1 MLKLSERLLNVLDDF
16 EKEVRSNEEIL
27 KVRLEL
33 FQLFEKKVT
42 QLLKRDDI
50 TNDEKIK
57 TLKKIKLKSNNDNF
71 NYQLCKIID
80 AL

>member
-1 MLKLSERLLNVLDDF
+1 MLKLSEKLLNVLDDF
-16 EKEVRSNEEIL
+16 EKEIRSNEEIL

-57 TLKKIKLKSNNDNF
+57 TLKNYFNINDNTR
-71 NYQLCKIID
+71 
-80 AL
+80 

>member
-42 QLLKRDDI
+42 QLLKKDDI

-57 TLKKIKLKSNNDNF
+57 TLKNYFNINDNTR
-71 NYQLCKIID
+71 
-80 AL
+80 

>member
-16 EKEVRSNEEIL
+16 EKEIRSNEEIL

-50 TNDEKIK
+50 TNNEKIK
-57 TLKKIKLKSNNDNF
+57 TLKNYFNINDNTR
-71 NYQLCKIID
+71 
-80 AL
+80 

>member
-16 EKEVRSNEEIL
+16 EKEIRSNEEIL

-57 TLKKIKLKSNNDNF
+57 TLKNYFNINDTTR
-71 NYQLCKIID
+71 
-80 AL
+80 

>member
-16 EKEVRSNEEIL
+16 EKEIRSNEEIL

-42 QLLKRDDI
+42 QLLKRDDT

-57 TLKKIKLKSNNDNF
+57 TLKNYFNINDNTR
-71 NYQLCKIID
+71 
-80 AL
+80 

>member
-57 TLKKIKLKSNNDNF
+57 TLKNYFNINDN
-71 NYQLCKIID
+71 
-80 AL
+80 AR

>member
-33 FQLFEKKVT
+33 FQLFEKKVI

-57 TLKKIKLKSNNDNF
+57 TLKNYFNINDNTR
-71 NYQLCKIID
+71 
-80 AL
+80 

>member
-1 MLKLSERLLNVLDDF
+1 MTKLSERLLNVSDDL

-33 FQLFEKKVT
+33 FQRFEKKVT

-57 TLKKIKLKSNNDNF
+57 TLKNYFNINDNTR
-71 NYQLCKIID
+71 
-80 AL
+80 

>member
-27 KVRLEL
+27 KIRLKL

-57 TLKKIKLKSNNDNF
+57 TLKNYFNINDNTR
-71 NYQLCKIID
+71 
-80 AL
+80 

>member
-1 MLKLSERLLNVLDDF
+1 MPKLSERLLNVLDDF
-16 EKEVRSNEEIL
+16 EKEIRSNEEIF

-42 QLLKRDDI
+42 HLLKRDDI

-57 TLKKIKLKSNNDNF
+57 TLKNYFNINDNTR
-71 NYQLCKIID
+71 
-80 AL
+80 

>member
-16 EKEVRSNEEIL
+16 EKEIRSNEEIL

-42 QLLKRDDI
+42 QLLKRDNI

-57 TLKKIKLKSNNDNF
+57 TLKNYFNINDNTR
-71 NYQLCKIID
+71 
-80 AL
+80 

>member
-1 MLKLSERLLNVLDDF
+1 MSKLSERLLNVLDDF
-16 EKEVRSNEEIL
+16 EKEIRSNEEIL

-33 FQLFEKKVT
+33 YQLFEKKVT

-57 TLKKIKLKSNNDNF
+57 TLKNYFNINDNTR
-71 NYQLCKIID
+71 
-80 AL
+80 

>member
-1 MLKLSERLLNVLDDF
+1 MTKLSERLLNVLDDF
-16 EKEVRSNEEIL
+16 EKEVRSNEEML

-57 TLKKIKLKSNNDNF
+57 TLKNYFNINDNTR
-71 NYQLCKIID
+71 
-80 AL
+80 

>member
-1 MLKLSERLLNVLDDF
+1 MTKLSERLLNVLDDF
-16 EKEVRSNEEIL
+16 EKEIRSNEEIL

-57 TLKKIKLKSNNDNF
+57 TLKNYFNINDNTR
-71 NYQLCKIID
+71 
-80 AL
+80 

>member
-1 MLKLSERLLNVLDDF
+1 MPKLSERLLNVLDDF
-16 EKEVRSNEEIL
+16 EKEVRSNEEML

-57 TLKKIKLKSNNDNF
+57 TLKNYFNINDNTR
-71 NYQLCKIID
+71 
-80 AL
+80 

>member
-1 MLKLSERLLNVLDDF
+1 MSKLSERLLNVLDDF
-16 EKEVRSNEEIL
+16 EKEVRSNEEML

-57 TLKKIKLKSNNDNF
+57 TLKNYFNINDNTR
-71 NYQLCKIID
+71 
-80 AL
+80 

>member
-1 MLKLSERLLNVLDDF
+1 MTKLSERLLNVLDDF
-16 EKEVRSNEEIL
+16 EKEVCSNEEIL

-57 TLKKIKLKSNNDNF
+57 TLKNYFNINDNTR
-71 NYQLCKIID
+71 
-80 AL
+80 

>member
-1 MLKLSERLLNVLDDF
+1 MLKLSERLLNILDDF
-16 EKEVRSNEEIL
+16 EKDIRSNEEIL

-57 TLKKIKLKSNNDNF
+57 TLKNYFNINDNTR
-71 NYQLCKIID
+71 
-80 AL
+80 

>member
-16 EKEVRSNEEIL
+16 EKEIRSNEEIL

-42 QLLKRDDI
+42 QLLKRDDL

-57 TLKKIKLKSNNDNF
+57 TLKNYFNINDNTR
-71 NYQLCKIID
+71 
-80 AL
+80 

>member
-1 MLKLSERLLNVLDDF
+1 MLKLSEKLLNVLDDF

-33 FQLFEKKVT
+33 FQLFEKKVA

-57 TLKKIKLKSNNDNF
+57 TLKNYFNINDNTR
-71 NYQLCKIID
+71 
-80 AL
+80 

>member
-1 MLKLSERLLNVLDDF
+1 MAKLSERLLNVLDDF
-16 EKEVRSNEEIL
+16 EKEIRSNEEIL

-57 TLKKIKLKSNNDNF
+57 TLKNYFNINDNTR
-71 NYQLCKIID
+71 
-80 AL
+80 

>member
-50 TNDEKIK
+50 NNDEKIK
-57 TLKKIKLKSNNDNF
+57 TLKNYFNINDNTR
-71 NYQLCKIID
+71 
-80 AL
+80 

>member
-16 EKEVRSNEEIL
+16 EKEIRSNEEIF

-57 TLKKIKLKSNNDNF
+57 TLKNYFNINDNTR
-71 NYQLCKIID
+71 
-80 AL
+80 

>member
-16 EKEVRSNEEIL
+16 EKEIRSNEEIL

-42 QLLKRDDI
+42 QLLKRDGI

-57 TLKKIKLKSNNDNF
+57 TLKNYFNINDNTR
-71 NYQLCKIID
+71 
-80 AL
+80 

>member
-16 EKEVRSNEEIL
+16 EKEIRSNEEIL

-57 TLKKIKLKSNNDNF
+57 TLKNYFNINDNTR
-71 NYQLCKIID
+71 
-80 AL
+80 

>member
-57 TLKKIKLKSNNDNF
+57 TLKNYFNINDNTR
-71 NYQLCKIID
+71 
-80 AL
+80 

>member
-16 EKEVRSNEEIL
+16 EKEVRSNEEML

-57 TLKKIKLKSNNDNF
+57 TLKNYFNINDNSNLQNF
-71 NYQLCKIID
+71 K
-80 AL
+80 

>member
-16 EKEVRSNEEIL
+16 EKEVRSNEEML

-57 TLKKIKLKSNNDNF
+57 TLKNYFNINDNTR
-71 NYQLCKIID
+71 
-80 AL
+80 

>member
-16 EKEVRSNEEIL
+16 EKEVCSNEEML

-57 TLKKIKLKSNNDNF
+57 TLKNYFNINDNTR
-71 NYQLCKIID
+71 
-80 AL
+80 

>member
-1 MLKLSERLLNVLDDF
+1 MPKLSERLLNVLDDF
-16 EKEVRSNEEIL
+16 EKEIRSNEEIL

-57 TLKKIKLKSNNDNF
+57 TLKNYFNINDNTR
-71 NYQLCKIID
+71 LGTTRSIK
-80 AL
+80 

>member
-1 MLKLSERLLNVLDDF
+1 MTKLSERLLNVLDDF

-57 TLKKIKLKSNNDNF
+57 TLKNYFNINDNTR
-71 NYQLCKIID
+71 
-80 AL
+80 

>member
-42 QLLKRDDI
+42 QLLKRDDL

-57 TLKKIKLKSNNDNF
+57 TLKNYFNINDNTR
-71 NYQLCKIID
+71 
-80 AL
+80 

>member
-1 MLKLSERLLNVLDDF
+1 MLKLSEKLLNVLDDF

-57 TLKKIKLKSNNDNF
+57 TLKNYFNINDNTR
-71 NYQLCKIID
+71 
-80 AL
+80 

>member
-1 MLKLSERLLNVLDDF
+1 MAKLSERLLNVLDDF
-16 EKEVRSNEEIL
+16 EKEIRSNEEML

-57 TLKKIKLKSNNDNF
+57 TLKNYFNINDNTR
-71 NYQLCKIID
+71 
-80 AL
+80 

>member
-16 EKEVRSNEEIL
+16 EKEIRSNEEIL

-42 QLLKRDDI
+42 QLLKKDDI

-57 TLKKIKLKSNNDNF
+57 TLKNYFNINDNTR
-71 NYQLCKIID
+71 
-80 AL
+80 